1 MGSNPTPSVQFYL
14 KLMTQVD
21 KDNSDN
27 KLANC
32 NLVLMACLYALSAF
46 LGTLGCFITSV
57 GYGLYYKY
65 WKPTLF
71 IIPIFLFL
79 AVIIIILAFSGIMV
93 SEDSAYAVGWLLGVI
108 PSLVSFLIFR
118 DRVLT
123 LRKRKN
129 LN

>member
-1 MGSNPTPSVQFYL
+1 MGSNPTPSVQLSF
-14 KLMTQVD
+14 KLMTPID
-21 KDNSDN
+21 KYDSDN

-32 NLVLMACLYALSAF
+32 NLVLMACLYAISAF
-46 LGTLGCFITSV
+46 LGTLGTLITSV

-71 IIPIFLFL
+71 ILPIFLFL
-79 AVIIIILAFSGIMV
+79 AVIIVILAYGGIIV
-93 SEDSAYAVGWLLGVI
+93 SDDSAYATGWLLGVI

-123 LRKRKN
+123 LRNRKN
-129 LN
+129 

>member
-1 MGSNPTPSVQFYL
+1 
-14 KLMTQVD
+14 MTQVD
-21 KDNSDN
+21 KFNSDN

-32 NLVLMACLYALSAF
+32 NLVLMACLYAISAF
-46 LGTLGCFITSV
+46 LGTLGTLITSV

-71 IIPIFLFL
+71 ILPIFLFL
-79 AVIIIILAFSGIMV
+79 AVIIVILAYGGIIV
-93 SEDSAYAVGWLLGVI
+93 SDDSAYATGWLLGVI

-123 LRKRKN
+123 LRNRKH
-129 LN
+129 

>member
-1 MGSNPTPSVQFYL
+1 
-14 KLMTQVD
+14 MTQIE
-21 KDNSDN
+21 KNHSDN

-32 NLVLMACLYALSAF
+32 NLVLMACLFAISAF
-46 LGTLGCFITSV
+46 LGTLGTLIISI

-79 AVIIIILAFSGIMV
+79 MVIIVILAFSGIIV
-93 SEDSAYAVGWLLGVI
+93 SEDSAFAVGWLLGVI

-118 DRVLT
+118 DRVIT
-123 LRKRKN
+123 LRRRRN
-129 LN
+129 

>member
-1 MGSNPTPSVQFYL
+1 
-14 KLMTQVD
+14 MTQID
-21 KDNSDN
+21 KYNSDN

-32 NLVLMACLYALSAF
+32 NLVLMACLYAIAAF
-46 LGTLGCFITSV
+46 LGTLGTLITSV

-71 IIPIFLFL
+71 ILPLFLFL
-79 AVIIIILAFSGIMV
+79 AVIIVILAFSGIIV
-93 SEDSAYAVGWLLGVI
+93 SEDSAYAIGWLLGVI

-123 LRKRKN
+123 LRNRKN
-129 LN
+129 

>member
-1 MGSNPTPSVQFYL
+1 MGSNPTPSVQISIE
-14 KLMTQVD
+14 LMTQID
-21 KDNSDN
+21 KYNTDN

-32 NLVLMACLYALSAF
+32 NLVLMACLYAISAF
-46 LGTLGCFITSV
+46 LGTLGTLITSV

-71 IIPIFLFL
+71 ILPIFLFL
-79 AVIIIILAFSGIMV
+79 AVIIVILAYSGIIV
-93 SEDSAYAVGWLLGVI
+93 SDDSAYATGWLLGVI

-123 LRKRKN
+123 LRNRKN
-129 LN
+129 

>member
-1 MGSNPTPSVQFYL
+1 
-14 KLMTQVD
+14 MTQID
-21 KDNSDN
+21 KYNSDN

-32 NLVLMACLYALSAF
+32 NLVLMACLYAISAF
-46 LGTLGCFITSV
+46 LGTLGTLITSV

-71 IIPIFLFL
+71 ILPIFLFL
-79 AVIIIILAFSGIMV
+79 VVIIIILAYSGIIV
-93 SEDSAYAVGWLLGVI
+93 SDDSAYATGWLLGVI

-123 LRKRKN
+123 LRNRKN
-129 LN
+129 

>member
-1 MGSNPTPSVQFYL
+1 
-14 KLMTQVD
+14 MTQIEKND
-21 KDNSDN
+21 SDN

-32 NLVLMACLYALSAF
+32 NLVLMACLFALSAF
-46 LGTLGCFITSV
+46 LGTLGTLIVSV
-57 GYGLYYKY
+57 IYGLYYKY

-79 AVIIIILAFSGIMV
+79 FVIIVILAFSGIFV
-93 SEDSAYAVGWLLGVI
+93 SEDSAYAVGWALGVI
-108 PSLVSFLIFR
+108 PSIVSFLIFR

-123 LRKRKN
+123 LRNRQN

>member
-1 MGSNPTPSVQFYL
+1 
-14 KLMTQVD
+14 MTEIE
-21 KDNSDN
+21 KNYSDN

-32 NLVLMACLYALSAF
+32 NLVLMACLFAISAF
-46 LGTLGCFITSV
+46 LGTLGTLFISI

-71 IIPIFLFL
+71 ILPIFLFL
-79 AVIIIILAFSGIMV
+79 LVIIVILAAGGIIV
-93 SEDSAYAVGWLLGVI
+93 SEDSAYAIGWLLGVI
-108 PSLVSFLIFR
+108 PSLVSILIFR

-129 LN
+129 